1 MTFNVSA
8 IKIEVKTFKMKHSPQ
23 TIQKIFESML
33 LGRIIRIK
41 NQFFQGKIVYKL
53 ILLFGISLASF
64 KMNAQPIVLSVGVP
78 ANGTYIT
85 DQNLDLTVNFSEPVT
100 VVTSGGMP
108 YIAITLNTG
117 GTVNASYES
126 GSGTSAIVFR
136 YIVAAGNDDIN
147 GISVGAFI
155 MANGGT
161 LKDGIGNNAAVTLN
175 NVGSTAGVLVDAIA
189 PSVSS
194 MGVPANNTY
203 TAGQYLDFT
212 VNFSEAVNVV
222 TTGGTPFIPIT
233 LNTGGTVHALY
244 LSGSGT
250 TSLVFRYTV
259 VSGNESSDGVAI
271 DLAITSNGGTIKDL
285 AGNGATLILNGVA
298 SASGV
303 LVDALAPSVTS
314 VGVPPD
320 DTYITGQNL
329 DFFVNF
335 SEEVIVNTGSGTPYI
350 SITLS
355 TGGLVYAS
363 YLSGSGT
370 TVLDFRYTIVS
381 GNGDNNGVAVGTV
394 FASNGGTI
402 KDAAGNNA
410 TTTLNSIGNAS
421 GVLVDAISPIIES
434 VGAPPNAIYSEGQNL
449 DFTVNF
455 SEAVIV
461 VTTGGMPYIPVTLNT
476 GGTVNASYQ
485 SGSGSTALIFRYTVV
500 AGNEDNNGVAI
511 GAAIMANGG
520 ILKDVV
526 GNNAV
531 LTLNNISSTA
541 AVLVDAVIPTVSSV
555 GVPSGATYAAGQNL
569 DFTVNFSEP
578 ITIVTTGGIPYIP
591 IMLNSGGTVNASY
604 QSGTGTSTLVF
615 RYTIISGNVDNDGVT
630 VGLAIT
636 ANGGTLKDAGGN
648 SATLTLN
655 NTGSTTNVLVDAIAP
670 NITSVSSTTTN
681 GTYKVADVIA
691 VTVIFSK
698 AVFVTGTPTL
708 SLNSGG
714 TASYSSGSS
723 GTTLTF
729 NYTVNSGNISADLD
743 YSAINS
749 LSLSGGTIKDA
760 PGNNA
765 AIILPAV
772 GGASSLG
779 GQKNIVVDGIVPI
792 VLSVGVPA
800 NAIYIVGQNM
810 DFTVTFSEVVDI
822 VTTGGKPYIAVTLA
836 SGSVNAT
843 YQSGTGTSS
852 LLFRYAVVKGDNDA
866 NGIVLGG
873 SIALNGGT
881 IKNSSLQDATLALNG
896 VGITNGILV
905 DAIAPTVVISSTA
918 NNPTN
923 VSPIPVSIN
932 FSEPVTGFAIEDVV
946 VTNGTVGH
954 FTGSGSTYTVDITP
968 VSQGIVK
975 INIAGAAAQDAASN
989 NNVAAAEFSTTY
1001 TVNAVPSVVVLSSPS
1016 TDATNQPI
1024 GVSLIWNTSAGA
1036 SSYTVQVST
1045 SSDFSSTLV
1054 NQSGIQNTSY
1064 NISGL
1069 SYDTK
1074 YYWRVKAV
1082 NINGAS
1088 DWSTVWNFTTTN
1100 NVSVDEIISSSDYKL
1115 YPNPTK
1121 GMITIENAGEIS
1133 SIMELYTMNGNIV
1146 MTKVLQSKKEKIDL
1160 STISAGLYY
1169 IKLTNQ
1175 WGSTIVKIIK
1185 L

>member
-1 MTFNVSA
+1 M
-8 IKIEVKTFKMKHSPQ
+8 
-23 TIQKIFESML
+23 
-33 LGRIIRIK
+33 
-41 NQFFQGKIVYKL
+41 
-53 ILLFGISLASF
+53 
-64 KMNAQPIVLSVGVP
+64 
-78 ANGTYIT
+78 
-85 DQNLDLTVNFSEPVT
+85 
-100 VVTSGGMP
+100 
-108 YIAITLNTG
+108 
-117 GTVNASYES
+117 
-126 GSGTSAIVFR
+126 
-136 YIVAAGNDDIN
+136 
-147 GISVGAFI
+147 
-155 MANGGT
+155 
-161 LKDGIGNNAAVTLN
+161 
-175 NVGSTAGVLVDAIA
+175 
-189 PSVSS
+189 
-194 MGVPANNTY
+194 
-203 TAGQYLDFT
+203 
-212 VNFSEAVNVV
+212 
-222 TTGGTPFIPIT
+222 
-233 LNTGGTVHALY
+233 
-244 LSGSGT
+244 
-250 TSLVFRYTV
+250 
-259 VSGNESSDGVAI
+259 
-271 DLAITSNGGTIKDL
+271 
-285 AGNGATLILNGVA
+285 
-298 SASGV
+298 
-303 LVDALAPSVTS
+303 
-314 VGVPPD
+314 GVPPD

-335 SEEVIVNTGSGTPYI
+335 SEVVIVNTGSGTPYI

-355 TGGLVYAS
+355 TGGLVHAS

-1146 MTKVLQSKKEKIDL
+1146 MTKVLQSKIEKIDL
-1160 STISAGLYY
+1160 GTISAGLYY